1 MINPTIYVVLPVHN
15 RINVTKNFISCLKRQ
30 IYKNYHLVLVDDG
43 STDGTAEYVKQQI
56 DNLTVLYGNG
66 NLWWAGS
73 LSKAYRYLSKIKA
86 DDEDIVL
93 IGNDDTTFDLDYFDK
108 VINDRDLK
116 SGTLVVSPGHS
127 ISSDPTSLRAKIER
141 GFAIDW
147 PSLRVY
153 KLEERQEP
161 DAVTTRG
168 LYMHYATYK
177 SLGPLHP
184 WLLPHYLSD
193 LEYTIRAKR
202 RGFKLIISRD
212 THVYADRSKTGS
224 HRDDS
229 KTLKEFLFNHLV
241 SKKTAYNTFY
251 WGNFVLLA
259 APWKHKLKGFVI
271 VYTRFYRKLINFYKN
286 RRQVLKACSRN
297 ETISH

>member
-1 MINPTIYVVLPVHN
+1 MISPTLHVVLPAHN
-15 RINVTKNFISCLKRQ
+15 RINVTKNFIICLKRQ
-30 IYKNYHLVLVDDG
+30 AYKNYHLILVDDG
-43 STDGTAEYVKQQI
+43 STDGTAEYVEKQI
-56 DNLTVLYGNG
+56 DNLTVLYGDG

-73 LSKAYRYLSKIKA
+73 LTKAYKYLSKIQAA
-86 DDEDIVL
+86 DDDIVL
-93 IGNDDTTFDLDYFDK
+93 IGNDDITFDPDYFNK
-108 VINDRDLK
+108 VVNDRDLK
-116 SGTLVVSPGHS
+116 TGTLVVSPGHS
-127 ISSDPTSLRAKIER
+127 ISADFTSLCPKIER

-153 KLEERQEP
+153 KLEEGKEP

-224 HRDDS
+224 HRDDA

-259 APWKHKLKGFVI
+259 APWKYKFKAFGL
-271 VYTRFYRKLINFYKN
+271 VYIRFYRKLNKFIK
-286 RRQVLKACSRN
+286 
-297 ETISH
+297 ETYLAPRELGTSK

>member
-1 MINPTIYVVLPVHN
+1 MMNPTIYVVLPVHN
-15 RINVTKNFISCLKRQ
+15 RINITKDFIGCLKRQ
-30 IYKNYHLVLVDDG
+30 TYKNYHLILVDDG

-56 DNLTVLYGNG
+56 DNLTVLYGDG

-73 LSKAYRYLSKIKA
+73 LSKAYGYLSKIKA
-86 DDEDIVL
+86 DDTDIVL
-93 IGNDDTTFDLDYFDK
+93 IGNDDTTFDSDYFDK

-127 ISSDPTSLRAKIER
+127 ISSDFTSLRAKIER

-202 RGFKLIISRD
+202 RGFRLIVSSNS
-212 THVYADRSKTGS
+212 HLYVDRSITGS
-224 HRDDS
+224 HHDDA

-259 APWKHKLKGFVI
+259 APWKYKFKAFRL
-271 VYTRFYRKLINFYKN
+271 VYIRFYRKLTKFVKEIYLAPRELGTSK
-286 RRQVLKACSRN
+286 
-297 ETISH
+297 